1 MPTGPLFSY
10 WVSRRFLA
18 HIQFPPFGLSK
29 VFISLSRYIIQNA
42 MNPDDVLLT
51 SAALH
56 ERINELA
63 RELLA
68 TANNPASKVDFASYI
83 FLVTRR
89 N

>member
-1 MPTGPLFSY
+1 
-10 WVSRRFLA
+10 
-18 HIQFPPFGLSK
+18 
-29 VFISLSRYIIQNA
+29 